1 MTKLPVQ
8 RTVFST
14 PRAAEFLETRALQAQ
29 TGQPAEAFGDVVIK
43 ELIDNA
49 LDAAESAGVAPVIDI
64 STRTEGD
71 ITCVTVTDNGA
82 GITDATITDI
92 CDFGV
97 LASDKARY
105 RGPARGAQGNALK
118 TLLGIPFALEIA
130 EPVIIES
137 RRRTR
142 RLQVS
147 VDPAGQVTVDRKVGT
162 SPRRMGT
169 SVTVPLPADLD
180 IDPARWAYG
189 AALVNPHATISV
201 DNQAYNGE
209 DADSILY
216 KTVDQGWSKW
226 TPSSPSSPH
235 WYDQAAFLALVY
247 AHIHDT
253 RGGSADKPL
262 GQFIAEFDG
271 LSGSA
276 KQKAIRT
283 LAPGVTHLSQLA
295 GRDDVIAALHTAM
308 CTHAKPT
315 PASRLGPVGADHYRA
330 MLDDEYGVRRFW
342 YSTKTVTVGGV
353 PWVAEVA
360 VADTV
365 KPGRT
370 HFACN
375 HSPAFGDPLAR
386 ADLRAGEIATTGAAS
401 FLTAADADGDGP
413 SEDDDSDALMD
424 GNRAAV
430 VHIVCAAAQFV
441 DKGKVAL
448 VAPAEVAAAASA
460 ALDGAT
466 KVLRR
471 EVEQRRKDARKA
483 NRAAQRA
490 RDDGNRAEKQM
501 SVKDAVFQVLPK
513 AKAAAGK
520 VVDVRTLYYK
530 VRPLIQS
537 LTDAELGYS
546 YFTQT
551 LVPEYQRTVAKLDGL
566 YYEGRGELHHPHDG
580 VVIKLGTREVEAYIP
595 PSWQFNKILYIEK
608 TGLAEQ
614 LESYQLAQ
622 RLDMAIIY
630 GKGYA
635 VTACRDLLALFSE
648 ITDMKIFV
656 LHDADIDG
664 YIIARTLGEATRR
677 MPDHNID
684 VIDLG
689 LTVPQAIEHQLETEN
704 FTRKKALPADLVLDD
719 DAEDWFT
726 GEPFT
731 AARGKTHYTCTRC
744 ELNAFSADELAEF
757 IESGLRAHG
766 ATGKLL
772 PPADVLT
779 EHVQTSRDEALTA
792 RVMDRLMELVDIDA
806 VVRRLRDEHP
816 GLADVTEADVR
827 DRFGEHPTESWRAA
841 ADQLVEDAADGPGLG
856 DRVAELITEQ
866 LDDELE
872 DGDGQ

>member
-1 MTKLPVQ
+1 
-8 RTVFST
+8 
-14 PRAAEFLETRALQAQ
+14 
-29 TGQPAEAFGDVVIK
+29 
-43 ELIDNA
+43 
-49 LDAAESAGVAPVIDI
+49 
-64 STRTEGD
+64 
-71 ITCVTVTDNGA
+71 
-82 GITDATITDI
+82 
-92 CDFGV
+92 
-97 LASDKARY
+97 
-105 RGPARGAQGNALK
+105 
-118 TLLGIPFALEIA
+118 
-130 EPVIIES
+130 
-137 RRRTR
+137 
-142 RLQVS
+142 
-147 VDPAGQVTVDRKVGT
+147 
-162 SPRRMGT
+162 
-169 SVTVPLPADLD
+169 
-180 IDPARWAYG
+180 
-189 AALVNPHATISV
+189 
-201 DNQAYNGE
+201 
-209 DADSILY
+209 
-216 KTVDQGWSKW
+216 
-226 TPSSPSSPH
+226 
-235 WYDQAAFLALVY
+235 
-247 AHIHDT
+247 
-253 RGGSADKPL
+253 
-262 GQFIAEFDG
+262 
-271 LSGSA
+271 
-276 KQKAIRT
+276 
-283 LAPGVTHLSQLA
+283 
-295 GRDDVIAALHTAM
+295 
-308 CTHAKPT
+308 
-315 PASRLGPVGADHYRA
+315 
-330 MLDDEYGVRRFW
+330 
-342 YSTKTVTVGGV
+342 
-353 PWVAEVA
+353 
-360 VADTV
+360 
-365 KPGRT
+365 
-370 HFACN
+370 
-375 HSPAFGDPLAR
+375 
-386 ADLRAGEIATTGAAS
+386 
-401 FLTAADADGDGP
+401 
-413 SEDDDSDALMD
+413 
-424 GNRAAV
+424 
-430 VHIVCAAAQFV
+430 
-441 DKGKVAL
+441 
-448 VAPAEVAAAASA
+448 
-460 ALDGAT
+460 
-466 KVLRR
+466 
-471 EVEQRRKDARKA
+471 
-483 NRAAQRA
+483 
-490 RDDGNRAEKQM
+490 
-501 SVKDAVFQVLPK
+501 
-513 AKAAAGK
+513 
-520 VVDVRTLYYK
+520 
-530 VRPLIQS
+530 
-537 LTDAELGYS
+537 
-546 YFTQT
+546 
-551 LVPEYQRTVAKLDGL
+551 
-566 YYEGRGELHHPHDG
+566 